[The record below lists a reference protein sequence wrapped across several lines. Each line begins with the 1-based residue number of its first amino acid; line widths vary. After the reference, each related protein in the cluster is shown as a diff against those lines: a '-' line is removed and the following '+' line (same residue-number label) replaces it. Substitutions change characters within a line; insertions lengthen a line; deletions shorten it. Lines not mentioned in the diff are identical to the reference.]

1 MGLFLLIAAVLLI
14 DLGIKDTIEREDPSV
29 FPKEL
34 EGTRGMIMLHR
45 DHNDGLPFGI
55 LRQKKEL

>member
-29 FPKEL
+29 LDRKSVV
-34 EGTRGMIMLHR
+34 
-45 DHNDGLPFGI
+45 
-55 LRQKKEL
+55 